1 MEESM
6 SPRKLFT
13 YFILTT
19 LLAAAVACQQKNPK
33 RTSIRSG
40 RNSRGDVNS
49 PLEPSGPKTTSG
61 VNACGSY
68 SVPGKVWGDVTSTA
82 GDQAFM
88 QEINYMMSG
97 VFSQLPQE
105 DQLGYVSSQANQST
119 GVRFWGNVQSA
130 NASGQGAIDVK
141 TAEIRIEIFDDRAC
155 QTRSDG
161 TQRPMI
167 PIHISAN
174 QPGVK
179 KIEGYITG
187 TPNNGGSANLYFE
200 DAYGA
205 IILQGT
211 FSGQYYTGTMSY
223 TLAGYSGSRTLGR
236 FTVKTCN
243 FFVCY

>member
-1 MEESM
+1 M

-13 YFILTT
+13 FIVLITVV
-19 LLAAAVACQQKNPK
+19 ASAVACQQKNPK
-33 RTSIRSG
+33 RTSLRTG
-40 RNSRGDVNS
+40 RNTRGDMNS

-61 VNACGSY
+61 VGACGSY
-68 SVPGKVWGDVTSTA
+68 TVAGKTWGEVTSTA

-88 QEINYMMSG
+88 SEIKFMMST
-97 VFSQLPQE
+97 VFEQLPAE
-105 DQLGYVSSQANQST
+105 DQLGFVSASSNQAT
-119 GVRFWGNVQSA
+119 GVRFWGNAQSA
-130 NASGQGAIDVK
+130 NSSGQGQIDPR

-167 PIHISAN
+167 PIHISAK

-179 KIEGYITG
+179 RIEGMISGSASGGG
-187 TPNNGGSANLYFE
+187 TANLYFE
-200 DAYGA
+200 DQYGA
-205 IILQGT
+205 IILQGS

-223 TLAGYSGSRTLGR
+223 TLAGYTGSRTLGK
-236 FTVKTCN
+236 FTVKTCS